1 MEKIILVDEKDN
13 EIGTGEKL
21 KVHQDGKLHR
31 AFSIFVFNSKGELL
45 LQKRSKS
52 KYHTASL
59 WANTCCS
66 HLRPNQ
72 DLEKEAKRRLIEEMG
87 INCDLKEV
95 FSFIYKATVGELIE
109 YEFDHI
115 FVGRF
120 DGNPKP
126 NKDEVEDWKWIDVDE
141 LKKDID
147 KNPEKYVPWLKIALE
162 KYLAL
167 KKQ

>member
-1 MEKIILVDEKDN
+1 MEEIILVDENDN
-13 EIGTGEKL
+13 EIGAGEKL

-31 AFSIFVFNSKGELL
+31 AFSIFVFNSNGKLL

-66 HLRPNQ
+66 HLRPDQ
-72 DLEKEAKRRLIEEMG
+72 DIEKEVKRRLMEEMG

-95 FSFIYKATVGELIE
+95 FSFIYKANVGDLIE
-109 YEFDHI
+109 YEFDHV
-115 FVGRF
+115 FAGRF

-126 NKDEVEDWKWIDVDE
+126 NKDEVEDWKWVDIDE
-141 LKKDID
+141 LEKDID

-162 KYLAL
+162 KYLEL

>member
-21 KVHQDGKLHR
+21 NIHQDGKLHR

-66 HLRPNQ
+66 HPRPNQ
-72 DLEKEAKRRLIEEMG
+72 DLEKEAKRKLMEEME

-95 FSFIYKATVGELIE
+95 FSFIYKASVGNLTEH
-109 YEFDHI
+109 EFDHLFI
-115 FVGRF
+115 GKF

-126 NKDEVEDWKWIDVDE
+126 NKDEVEDWKWVDVNE
-141 LKKDID
+141 LEKDID
-147 KNPEKYVPWLKIALE
+147 KTPEKYVPWLKIALE
-162 KYLAL
+162 KYLNR
-167 KKQ
+167 